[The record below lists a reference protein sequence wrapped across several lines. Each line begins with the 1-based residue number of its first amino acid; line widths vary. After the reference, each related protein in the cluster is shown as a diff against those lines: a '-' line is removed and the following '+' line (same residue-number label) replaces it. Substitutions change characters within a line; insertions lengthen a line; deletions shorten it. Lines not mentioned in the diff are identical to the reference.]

1 VALASYHLLDI
12 EDWLSG
18 SMKSL
23 GYGTQERVSW
33 DVQSTSRKEYAYSCS
48 EDMKLLEDSSICCN
62 WSWHPIACWDAPY
75 KLTMF
80 KSLFQKTQTQWGLH
94 DPINTWNQQ
103 NVVVWVF
110 TLLVF
115 GCHLDSGNYLV
126 SWVLI
131 DCVLN
136 IECFARSTP
145 QCRMHAITIT

>member
-75 KLTMF
+75 KLTIF
-80 KSLFQKTQTQWGLH
+80 KSLFQKTQTQWGIH

-103 NVVVWVF
+103 NVVVSVF

-115 GCHLDSGNYLV
+115 WLSSRSRQLFSFLGINRLCLKH
-126 SWVLI
+126 WVF
-131 DCVLN
+131 CK
-136 IECFARSTP
+136 EYSTV
-145 QCRMHAITIT
+145 